1 MTDQEIVRLF
11 TRRDEA
17 AIEQVQLQYERY
29 CRSIASR
36 ILSDET
42 DIAECVNDVW
52 LAAWSSIPPNVP
64 EHLAT
69 YLGKLTRNIAIDRV
83 RANGALKRRA
93 GEYAASLDELA
104 QVLAGADEPEKQV
117 QLEQLQ
123 EAIAAF
129 VRKLPDTQR
138 RVFLCRYWYLDSLA
152 EIGERFVFSESKV
165 KSMLYRIRE
174 KLKQYLQKEEL
185 L

>member
-1 MTDQEIVRLF
+1 MTDREIMALLF
-11 TRRDEA
+11 RRDEA
-17 AIEQVQLQYERY
+17 TIEQLQRQYEPY
-29 CRSIASR
+29 CRSIACR
-36 ILSDET
+36 ILSDEA
-42 DIAECVNDVW
+42 DAAECVNDVW
-52 LAAWSSIPPNVP
+52 LAAWSSIPPNAP
-64 EHLAT
+64 ERLAA

-83 RANGALKRRA
+83 RANGAMKRCT
-93 GEYAASLDELA
+93 GEYTASLDELS

-117 QLEQLQ
+117 QLGQLQ

-152 EIGERFVFSESKV
+152 EIGARFGFSESKV